1 VACVDSQGFHQRI
14 ICVAAMGLPA
24 VDPAIRTLLEATSSL
39 VSSVELSEVLK
50 KVLQLAE
57 VLLGADAY
65 AVWRRRPEALQWHVL
80 YSRGLSED
88 YTRQTIEGTPANYHP
103 TAPILVENIEHKSLV
118 SHRVDLYH
126 AEGIRSF
133 AAYPLTT
140 SSGAVGTVTF
150 YFRQPKKFDAGVVQI
165 GQLLANVSNAAINT
179 AELFETQTRL
189 RAEAQFAAERAE
201 FLSKAST
208 LLASSLDYSAA
219 LNSLAQLAVPKLADW
234 CSVSLIETPGK
245 MERVAVAHADPA
257 RLAMAREYNKKFP
270 PDIAA
275 PGGVGEVLR
284 SGKPMLVAEVTDAL
298 LRSAIRN
305 NEQYQALTEIG
316 MKSVLIVPL
325 ISRDSAL
332 GALTLVTA
340 ESGRVLTPADLELA
354 QALATRA
361 AVAIDNARLYHA
373 MSVATGEA
381 QLRQE
386 ELRIVQQAAK
396 VVSWSFDP
404 ETQIFS
410 FLSEETG
417 RLLGVE
423 GSVNSMS
430 FEALSARLF
439 FSTDRH
445 KFREAFDRLEKGK
458 KELDIELRVGTKRGA
473 VNLLAM
479 RGKLF
484 FNQGRS
490 KVLGVL
496 IDLSGTRAEKTTRR
510 KISSSA

>member
-1 VACVDSQGFHQRI
+1 
-14 ICVAAMGLPA
+14 M
-24 VDPAIRTLLEATSSL
+24 
-39 VSSVELSEVLK
+39 
-50 KVLQLAE
+50 
-57 VLLGADAY
+57 
-65 AVWRRRPEALQWHVL
+65 
-80 YSRGLSED
+80 
-88 YTRQTIEGTPANYHP
+88 
-103 TAPILVENIEHKSLV
+103 
-118 SHRVDLYH
+118 
-126 AEGIRSF
+126 
-133 AAYPLTT
+133 
-140 SSGAVGTVTF
+140 
-150 YFRQPKKFDAGVVQI
+150 
-165 GQLLANVSNAAINT
+165 
-179 AELFETQTRL
+179 

-208 LLASSLDYSAA
+208 LLASSLDYSAT

-234 CSVSLIETPGK
+234 CSVSVIESPGK
-245 MERVAVAHADPA
+245 MERIAVAHADPA
-257 RLAMAREYNKKFP
+257 RLAIAKEYNRKFP
-270 PDIAA
+270 PDLAA

-284 SGKPMLVAEVTDAL
+284 SGKPMLAAEVTDAL

-305 NEQYQALTEIG
+305 DEQYRALNEIG

-325 ISRDSAL
+325 MSRDTAL

-340 ESGRVLTPADLELA
+340 ESGRTLGPADLELA
-354 QALATRA
+354 EALAMRA
-361 AVAIDNARLYHA
+361 AIAIDNARLYHA
-373 MSVATGEA
+373 MGVATGEA

-404 ETQIFS
+404 ETQMFS
-410 FLSEETG
+410 FLSDEAG
-417 RLLGVE
+417 RLLGVDA
-423 GSVNSMS
+423 SVNNIS

-458 KELDIELRVGTKRGA
+458 KELDIELRLGTGRGA

-484 FNQGRS
+484 FNQGQS

-496 IDLSGTRAEKTTRR
+496 IDLTGPKVERTTKRKLSGQA
-510 KISSSA
+510 

>member
-1 VACVDSQGFHQRI
+1 
-14 ICVAAMGLPA
+14 MGLPA
-24 VDPAIRTLLEATSSL
+24 VDPAISTLLEATSSL
-39 VSSVELSEVLK
+39 VSSVELSEVLS
-50 KVLQLAE
+50 KVLRLAE

-65 AVWRRRPEALQWHVL
+65 AVWRRRPDALQWHVL
-80 YSRGLSED
+80 YSRGLSEE

-126 AEGIRSF
+126 TEGIRSF

-140 SSGAVGTVTF
+140 SSGAIGTVTF
-150 YFRQPKKFDAGVVQI
+150 YFRQPKTFDARNVQI
-165 GQLLANVSNAAINT
+165 GQLLANISNAAINT

-201 FLSKAST
+201 FLSQAST
-208 LLASSLDYSAA
+208 LLASSLDYTAT

-234 CSVSLIETPGK
+234 CSVSVLESPGK
-245 MERVAVAHADPA
+245 MERIAVAHADPA
-257 RLAMAREYNKKFP
+257 RLAMAKEYNRKFP
-270 PDIAA
+270 PDLAA

-284 SGKPMLVAEVTDAL
+284 SGKPLLVTEVTDAL

-305 NEQYQALTEIG
+305 DEQYRALAELG
-316 MKSVLIVPL
+316 MKSVLVVPL
-325 ISRDSAL
+325 LSRDTAL

-340 ESGRVLTPADLELA
+340 ESGRTLGPADFELA
-354 QALATRA
+354 EALAMRA
-361 AVAIDNARLYHA
+361 AIAIDNARLYHA
-373 MSVATGEA
+373 MGVATGEA

-404 ETQIFS
+404 ETQMFS
-410 FLSEETG
+410 FLSDEAG

-423 GSVNSMS
+423 HSLNAMS
-430 FEALSARLF
+430 FEAFSARLF

-458 KELDIELRVGTKRGA
+458 KEVDIEVRVGTNRGA
-473 VNLLAM
+473 VHLLAM

-484 FNQGRS
+484 FNQGQN

-496 IDLSGTRAEKTTRR
+496 IDLSGTRAEKSTRR
-510 KISSSA
+510 KISSST

>member
-1 VACVDSQGFHQRI
+1 
-14 ICVAAMGLPA
+14 
-24 VDPAIRTLLEATSSL
+24 
-39 VSSVELSEVLK
+39 
-50 KVLQLAE
+50 
-57 VLLGADAY
+57 
-65 AVWRRRPEALQWHVL
+65 
-80 YSRGLSED
+80 
-88 YTRQTIEGTPANYHP
+88 
-103 TAPILVENIEHKSLV
+103 
-118 SHRVDLYH
+118 
-126 AEGIRSF
+126 
-133 AAYPLTT
+133 
-140 SSGAVGTVTF
+140 
-150 YFRQPKKFDAGVVQI
+150 
-165 GQLLANVSNAAINT
+165 LANVSNAAINT

-189 RAEAQFAAERAE
+189 RAEAQLAAERAE

-208 LLASSLDYSAA
+208 LLASSLDYSAT

-234 CSVSLIETPGK
+234 CSVSVIESPGK
-245 MERVAVAHADPA
+245 MERIAVAHADPA
-257 RLAMAREYNKKFP
+257 RLAMAKEYNRRFP
-270 PDIAA
+270 PDMAT

-298 LRSAIRN
+298 LRAAIRN
-305 NEQYQALTEIG
+305 DEQYRALAELGIR
-316 MKSVLIVPL
+316 SVLIVPL
-325 ISRDSAL
+325 MSRDTAL

-340 ESGRVLTPADLELA
+340 ESGRTLGSADLELA
-354 QALATRA
+354 EALAMRA
-361 AVAIDNARLYHA
+361 AIAIDNARLYHA
-373 MSVATGEA
+373 MGVATGEA

-404 ETQIFS
+404 ETQMFS
-410 FLSEETG
+410 FLSDEAG

-423 GSVNSMS
+423 HSLNAMS
-430 FEALSARLF
+430 FDALSARLF

-445 KFREAFDRLEKGK
+445 KFRDAFDRLERGK

-484 FNQGRS
+484 FNQGQS

-496 IDLSGTRAEKTTRR
+496 IDLSGTRAEKSTRR

>member
-1 VACVDSQGFHQRI
+1 
-14 ICVAAMGLPA
+14 MGLPA
-24 VDPAIRTLLEATSSL
+24 VDPAISTLLEATSSL
-39 VSSVELSEVLK
+39 VSSVELPEVLK

-65 AVWRRRPEALQWHVL
+65 AVWRRKLDAPQWHVL
-80 YSRGLSED
+80 YSRGLSEE
-88 YTRQTIEGTPANYHP
+88 YTRRTIEGTPANYHP
-103 TAPILVENIEHKSLV
+103 TAPILVEDVEHKSLV

-140 SSGAVGTVTF
+140 SSGAIGTVTF
-150 YFRQPKKFDAGVVQI
+150 YFRQPKKFDPSGVQI
-165 GQLLANVSNAAINT
+165 GQLLANISNAAINT
-179 AELFETQTRL
+179 AELFETQARL

-208 LLASSLDYSAA
+208 LLASSLDYSAT

-234 CSVSLIETPGK
+234 CSVSVIESHGK
-245 MERVAVAHADPA
+245 MERIAVAHSDPA
-257 RLAMAREYNKKFP
+257 RLAMAKEYNRKFP
-270 PDIAA
+270 PDLAG

-284 SGKPMLVAEVTDAL
+284 SSKPMLVAEVTDAL

-305 NEQYQALTEIG
+305 DEQYRALAELG

-325 ISRDSAL
+325 LSRDTAL

-340 ESGRVLTPADLELA
+340 DSGRILGTADVELA
-354 QALATRA
+354 ESLAMRA
-361 AVAIDNARLYHA
+361 AIAIDNARLYQA
-373 MSVATGEA
+373 MSVAKGEA

-404 ETQIFS
+404 ETQLFS
-410 FLSEETG
+410 FLSDEGG
-417 RLLGVE
+417 RLLGME
-423 GSVNSMS
+423 QSLNSIS
-430 FEALSARLF
+430 FETLSARLF

-458 KELDIELRVGTKRGA
+458 KELDIELRVGTKRGI

-484 FNQGRS
+484 FNQGQS

-496 IDLSGTRAEKTTRR
+496 IELSGPRAEKTARR
-510 KISSSA
+510 KMSSGA

>member
-1 VACVDSQGFHQRI
+1 
-14 ICVAAMGLPA
+14 MGLPA
-24 VDPAIRTLLEATSSL
+24 VDPAINTLLEATSSL
-39 VSSVELSEVLK
+39 VSSVELPEVLK

-65 AVWRRRPEALQWHVL
+65 AVWRRKLDKLEWHVL
-80 YSRGLSED
+80 YSRGLSEE

-103 TAPILVENIEHKSLV
+103 TAPILVENVEHKSLV

-126 AEGIRSF
+126 AEKIRSF

-140 SSGAVGTVTF
+140 SSGAIGTVTF
-150 YFRQPKKFDAGVVQI
+150 YFRQPKRFDAGIVQI
-165 GQLLANVSNAAINT
+165 GQLLANISNAAINT
-179 AELFETQTRL
+179 AELFETQTKL
-189 RAEAQFAAERAE
+189 RAETQVAAERAE

-208 LLASSLDYSAA
+208 LLASSLDYSAT

-234 CSVSLIETPGK
+234 CSVSVIETPGK
-245 MERVAVAHADPA
+245 MERIAVAHSDPA
-257 RLAMAREYNKKFP
+257 RLAMAKEYNRRFP
-270 PDIAA
+270 PDLAA

-284 SGKPMLVAEVTDAL
+284 SGKPMLVAEVTDAM
-298 LRSAIRN
+298 LRSAVRN
-305 NEQYQALTEIG
+305 DEQYQALTAVG

-325 ISRDSAL
+325 MSRDTAL

-340 ESGRVLTPADLELA
+340 ESGRILGAADLRLA
-354 QALATRA
+354 EALSMRA
-361 AVAIDNARLYHA
+361 AIAIDNARLYQA

-404 ETQIFS
+404 ETQMFS
-410 FLSEETG
+410 FQSDEAG
-417 RLLGVE
+417 RMLGAHA
-423 GSVNSMS
+423 SVNSLS

-458 KELDIELRVGTKRGA
+458 KEVEIELRVGTERGI

-484 FNQGRS
+484 FNQGQS

-496 IDLSGTRAEKTTRR
+496 IDLTGTRAEKSTRR
-510 KISSSA
+510 KVSSSA